1 MSVITISKE
10 YASGGLE
17 IAKALARKLGYEYI
31 DKEIVQQVADH
42 AKVSHQE
49 VLDFEEED
57 HINIRAYLSR
67 IIDLDIFKKN
77 HQHSEAETEELET
90 SYDDRDKIPYSFDT
104 QGWIDSDI
112 YREMI
117 CKVISALGQQA
128 NVIIAGRGGQC
139 ILKEQA
145 GVINIRIIAAMADR
159 IARLQVENPDL
170 SNSQAQKQIE
180 AMDKKSREYIK
191 FYFNEDWK
199 DPKLYDVVINTSR
212 LSDERV
218 VEWLGT
224 LCQ

>member
-1 MSVITISKE
+1 MSVITFSKE

-17 IAKALARKLGYEYI
+17 IAKALAKKLGYEYV
-31 DKEIVQQVADH
+31 DKEIVRQVADH

-49 VLDFEEED
+49 VLDFEEEG
-57 HINIRAYLSR
+57 HINIRAHLSR
-67 IIDLDIFKKN
+67 IIDLDIFKKS
-77 HQHSEAETEELET
+77 HKHPEAETEELET
-90 SYDDRDKIPYSFDT
+90 SYDERDKIPYSFDT

-117 CKVISALGQQA
+117 CKVISDLGRQP
-128 NVIIAGRGGQC
+128 NVIIVGRGGQC

-170 SNSQAQKQIE
+170 SDSQAQKQIE

-199 DPKLYDVVINTSR
+199 DPKLYDAVINTSR

-224 LCQ
+224 LCR